1 LGGKKIA
8 FKEVFPAQGD
18 RGQWG
23 TPQRERNEAAL
34 SPQGTSF
41 SRGKQAQEEAVVLEA
56 AIGSRRD
63 FSIGVTDSK
72 IFTLLFPEA
81 FQKPSVNAFFA

>member
-1 LGGKKIA
+1 VSVTKQPYPRRELRFLGENKLKK
-8 FKEVFPAQGD
+8 KP
-18 RGQWG
+18 
-23 TPQRERNEAAL
+23 
-34 SPQGTSF
+34 S
-41 SRGKQAQEEAVVLEA
+41 VLEA